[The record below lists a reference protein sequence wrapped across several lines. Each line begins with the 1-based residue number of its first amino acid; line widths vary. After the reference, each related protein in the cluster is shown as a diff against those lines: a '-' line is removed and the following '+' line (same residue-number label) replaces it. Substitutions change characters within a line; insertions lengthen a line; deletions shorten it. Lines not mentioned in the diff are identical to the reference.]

1 VRNRLLIGVAVSLA
15 VNLVMLAGLLALAM
29 RGDFDLQK
37 IIPVDFIK
45 LEVPKPPEPTPPPK
59 PKETPTP
66 PPKKQPEKAP
76 EPTKAPIAEDPTA
89 TGPATIQTAPTIQ
102 DSPPPEVVNASEL
115 DSRPKVLNFVK
126 PVYPVLALRANRKGV
141 VRLRFMITKSGNV
154 TNVRVLSEPPG
165 LGFGQAAVDAVKQW
179 KFETPRI
186 NGRPVNAWVVQAV
199 RFQPE

>member
-59 PKETPTP
+59 PKEPPT
-66 PPKKQPEKAP
+66 AP
-76 EPTKAPIAEDPTA
+76 LAEDPTA

-154 TNVRVLSEPPG
+154 TNVRVLSEPAG
-165 LGFGQAAVDAVKQW
+165 LGFGDAAVAAVKQW
-179 KFETPRI
+179 KFETPRL